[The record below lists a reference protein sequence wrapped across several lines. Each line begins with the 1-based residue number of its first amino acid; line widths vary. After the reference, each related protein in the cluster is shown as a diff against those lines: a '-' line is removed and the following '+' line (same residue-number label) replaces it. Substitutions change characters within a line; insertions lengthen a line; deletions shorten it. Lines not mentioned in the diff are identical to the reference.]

1 MMKSFIILILFSLMF
16 GDCKCKKIEYG
27 YIYNPSTNRWD
38 FGRKDNLAL
47 KYNKTNNKWS
57 WEYDEK
63 QYQR

>member
-1 MMKSFIILILFSLMF
+1 MF